1 MEEGPSLLLHK
12 LTIRRSAITG
22 SLHSPTCSAPVLSL
36 PGAVPPGPLLAQ
48 KAPLHFAFFNS
59 TILIQLIYCT
69 CISFQK
75 FEIFVKKIKAEIFQK
90 SRGDETE
97 KFINSTVY
105 KI

>member
-1 MEEGPSLLLHK
+1 VNEDGGGPIPSPAQVYDPLLCNGGFA
-12 LTIRRSAITG
+12 S
-22 SLHSPTCSAPVLSL
+22 VLSL

-48 KAPLHFAFFNS
+48 KAPLRFAFFNS

-97 KFINSTVY
+97 KFINS
-105 KI
+105 I